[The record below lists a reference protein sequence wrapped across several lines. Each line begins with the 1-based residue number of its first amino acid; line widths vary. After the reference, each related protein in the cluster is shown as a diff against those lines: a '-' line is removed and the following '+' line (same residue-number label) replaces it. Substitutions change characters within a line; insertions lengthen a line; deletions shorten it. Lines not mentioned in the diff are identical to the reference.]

1 MDCNFFFGMF
11 HQGGETGPKGSNVA
25 GNRAKREFRGWSKLD
40 EEKERSALASART
53 SAAKLVGRRAGQTRS
68 FPKYRMLP

>member
-25 GNRAKREFRGWSKLD
+25 GNRAKREFRGVVQIGWG
-40 EEKERSALASART
+40 EGAFRSGQSPHIGREAR
-53 SAAKLVGRRAGQTRS
+53 
-68 FPKYRMLP
+68 

>member
-11 HQGGETGPKGSNVA
+11 HQRGETGPKGSNVA

-40 EEKERSALASART
+40 EEKERSALA
-53 SAAKLVGRRAGQTRS
+53 
-68 FPKYRMLP
+68 